1 MCQWNFA
8 KGDAALRVSVFLAT
22 EILGR
27 SECTS
32 CFQSCCSQNSFEVA
46 LGTLAA
52 HIASEMDQ
60 KRGQVAPVGEQLRNV
75 IFCHFRGLTIIDRTA
90 GLDRDWPPRTESVE
104 NPGAR
109 HKLTLEPEFLAVE
122 IELALLVYEA
132 RGKLQIQLLCGA
144 DDNPRDRMNTG
155 D

>member
-1 MCQWNFA
+1 M
-8 KGDAALRVSVFLAT
+8 RVSVFLAI

-46 LGTLAA
+46 HGTLAA

-90 GLDRDWPPRTESVE
+90 GLDRDWPPRTESAE
-104 NPGAR
+104 NLEHAI
-109 HKLTLEPEFLAVE
+109 KLTLELEFLAVE
-122 IELALLVYEA
+122 ITLDIVGL
-132 RGKLQIQLLCGA
+132 
-144 DDNPRDRMNTG
+144 
-155 D
+155 